1 MITNKDIGWPSKYIL
16 GVTILNF
23 ILQLVCIP
31 FFPAEAPCHWTSEGI
46 VNGYMSKYFY
56 ILYYLIPLLML
67 WIFARTPKNQLIAYF
82 YDLPQGRIVRIF
94 IVILSIL
101 ATWIP
106 AYAILFVPSVIPID
120 QQATWIAGMV
130 HVVEAAVG
138 IAVVLIL
145 LTCAFSCV
153 KLRSQH

>member
-1 MITNKDIGWPSKYIL
+1 MTTNKDIGWPPKYIL
-16 GVTILNF
+16 GITILNL

-46 VNGYMSKYFY
+46 VNGYMNKYFY

-106 AYAILFVPSVIPID
+106 AYAILFVPSVIPIG

-130 HVVEAAVG
+130 HAVEAAVG